1 MNNNPLVIISI
12 LSIQK
17 IWHGKIGRNFN
28 QKRKIYCRFY
38 PSCSNYA
45 IMALE
50 KYGFF
55 IGWIKTID
63 RVHRCN
69 PFNTDSCVDFP

>member
-1 MNNNPLVIISI
+1 MISI
-12 LSIQK
+12 WAIK
-17 IWHGKIGRNFN
+17 TIWHGKIGRNYN
-28 QKRKIYCRFY
+28 KKKNVICRFY

-55 IGWIKTID
+55 KGWLLTAKQIFRCTSNNTASCID
-63 RVHRCN
+63 Y
-69 PFNTDSCVDFP
+69 P

>member
-1 MNNNPLVIISI
+1 MKNNPLVI
-12 LSIQK
+12 LSIIGIRR
-17 IWHGKIGRNFN
+17 IWHGKIGRTYNK
-28 QKRKIYCRFY
+28 KRFIICRFY

-55 IGWIKTID
+55 KGWALTIN
-63 RVHRCN
+63 RLSRCN
-69 PFNTDSCVDFP
+69 PRNTDSCIDFP